1 MDEFSLK
8 SVFSLEEIVS
18 DEKYKNSFSKLKMT
32 VDILSDESDQDNLT
46 NLLRDMGMK
55 YSMV

>member
-1 MDEFSLK
+1 
-8 SVFSLEEIVS
+8 
-18 DEKYKNSFSKLKMT
+18 MT